1 VHGERRR
8 HRRTIA
14 PRAPAIFFRVGC
26 NFSRRRRVFPATS
39 KFITASLLTMKL
51 IPNLT
56 RAAAIISVAAFA
68 LAVFSTQ
75 FNDVL
80 YGLAACAFI
89 VVIAARDY
97 APKGRR
103 REPCVTHASPP
114 TPRRAHRFR
123 LAA

>member
-1 VHGERRR
+1 
-8 HRRTIA
+8 
-14 PRAPAIFFRVGC
+14 
-26 NFSRRRRVFPATS
+26 
-39 KFITASLLTMKL
+39 MKL

-56 RAAAIISVAAFA
+56 RAAAILSVAAFA

-103 REPCVTHASPP
+103 WQPAVTHAVSPAA
-114 TPRRAHRFR
+114 RGAHRFR